1 MTVWEI
7 VTQLGEMYAWAT
19 PEYLLYHMS
28 LQQWSKYYNGGW
40 ESRKTNANMFWGI
53 LGTLLSGSKNGG
65 NGASEKIIDP
75 GEITLDK
82 VKLYYPDARYENGKI
97 VHS

>member
-1 MTVWEI
+1 
-7 VTQLGEMYAWAT
+7 MYAWAT
-19 PEYLLYHMS
+19 PEYLLYNMS

-53 LGTLLSGSKNGG
+53 LGTLLSGSQNGDTGTHDKN
-65 NGASEKIIDP
+65 IDP
-75 GEITLDK
+75 GKITLE
-82 VKLYYPDARYENGKI
+82 KLKRYYPDAHYDENGKI